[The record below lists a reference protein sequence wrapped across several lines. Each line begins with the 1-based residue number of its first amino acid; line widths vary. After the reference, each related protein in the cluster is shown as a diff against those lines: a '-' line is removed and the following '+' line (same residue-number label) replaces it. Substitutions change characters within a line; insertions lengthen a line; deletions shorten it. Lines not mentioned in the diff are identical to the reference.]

1 MMSRTARRLGLAS
14 LLAIS
19 ALQTACLPPPWWF
32 WRDDRREDRRDDRGY
47 DRGDRDRQHDHD
59 DRRDHDDRHDRRD

>member
-19 ALQTACLPPPWWF
+19 ALQTACPPPWLF
-32 WRDDRREDRRDDRGY
+32 WRDARYDDRGHHHG
-47 DRGDRDRQHDHD
+47 DGDRRHDDGDRHDHD
-59 DRRDHDDRHDRRD
+59 DRYDRHDRRD